1 VFVIS
6 LLVTLVIIEDKQLKI
21 LENNSALSLIRDD
34 KSCKIIASQQVQQTK
49 EQLAKQENK
58 QEITKE
64 T

>member
-64 T
+64 A